1 MNVPEGWAENAMME
15 QWGDCRRGR
24 EPQKSQMGEDKC
36 GGERGGQDSH
46 NEGIGGRRWKRA
58 AKVTDG

>member
-1 MNVPEGWAENAMME
+1 MNLPEGWAKNAMTE

-36 GGERGGQDSH
+36 GGEQGG
-46 NEGIGGRRWKRA
+46 
-58 AKVTDG
+58 